1 MVTEYLLAKS
11 VPEALRLL
19 NQHNGNARIIAGGT
33 DLVLQLE
40 AGEHSLAALVDITQI
55 GEMCTIEQDD
65 QFIYIGAAVT
75 HAEIAESPI
84 INRYAKCL
92 ALAADEVGSPQI
104 RNAGTI
110 GGNVINAQPAADTA
124 LALTALKAEADI
136 VSKDGSQWLGIPQ
149 LYAKPGLSLVNSRSQ
164 IVTRFRFRSPNSH
177 TGTAYRR
184 LGKCKSIA
192 LPVLCCAV
200 VLQVVDN
207 IIASASI
214 VLGPVAP
221 CPMHAVE
228 AEAFLQ
234 GKVVTDTLFVAASE
248 IARKEAKPRD
258 SLLRCSKMYRESLA
272 SVLVESTLQ
281 QAFGNVAERQG

>member
-1 MVTEYLLAKS
+1 MVTEYILAQS
-11 VPEALRLL
+11 VPEALLL
-19 NQHNGNARIIAGGT
+19 LSRHNGNARVIAGGT

-40 AGEHSLAALVDITQI
+40 ASKHSPATLIDVTQI
-55 GEMCTIEQDD
+55 GEMCTIEQMDP
-65 QFIYIGAAVT
+65 FTYIGAAVT

-84 INRYAKCL
+84 INKYAKCL
-92 ALAADEVGSPQI
+92 ALAANEVGSPQI

-124 LALTALKAEADI
+124 LALTALHAEAEI
-136 VSKDGSQWLGIPQ
+136 VSNEGSQWLGIPQ
-149 LYAKPGLSLVNSRSQ
+149 LYAKPGISVINSTNQ
-164 IVTRFRFRSPNSH
+164 VVKRFRFVTPGSNS
-177 TGTAYRR
+177 GTAYRR

-200 VLQVVDN
+200 LLDVVDHV
-207 IIASASI
+207 IASASI

-221 CPMHAVE
+221 CPLHAVE

-234 GKVVTDTLFVAASE
+234 GKSVSESLFVAASE

-258 SLLRCSKMYRESLA
+258 SLLRCSKMYRESLV

-281 QAFGNVAERQG
+281 QAFVNATERRS